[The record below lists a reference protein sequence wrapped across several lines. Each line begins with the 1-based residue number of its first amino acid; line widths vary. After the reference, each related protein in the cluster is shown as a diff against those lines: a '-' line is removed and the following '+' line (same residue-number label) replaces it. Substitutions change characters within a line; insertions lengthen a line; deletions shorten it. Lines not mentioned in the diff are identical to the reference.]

1 LEIQNLIKEIEVDNT
16 SGASEFIDKV
26 LEIIKIKLK
35 LIVDPHVEMK
45 NEIIML
51 SKQIIALRPSMATL
65 INTIGYLI
73 HDLDDI
79 NKILIKERLNKFS
92 TKMKKKKEYLE
103 SNFNIFLKKH
113 KKFPLKV
120 MIISYSSTIMNLLL
134 RNKEFE
140 FEIYVLESRPLLE
153 GQKVAEILASHF
165 KTHLIIDAAIGNF
178 IDEVDIILVGVDSI
192 LKDGSIINKVG
203 TFPLAALAGSKKI
216 DVYGICDSYKYNLKS
231 HYGYSVLIEEKPTNE
246 IYDKEIKNK
255 NLEVH
260 NYYFDITPPEYI
272 SGIISDLGILS
283 IHEFLKEAEKVLP
296 IEWFKYFLNKKDL

>member
-1 LEIQNLIKEIEVDNT
+1 MEIQNLIKEIEVDNT

-103 SNFNIFLKKH
+103 SNFNIFLKK
-113 KKFPLKV
+113 
-120 MIISYSSTIMNLLL
+120 
-134 RNKEFE
+134 
-140 FEIYVLESRPLLE
+140 
-153 GQKVAEILASHF
+153 
-165 KTHLIIDAAIGNF
+165 
-178 IDEVDIILVGVDSI
+178 
-192 LKDGSIINKVG
+192 
-203 TFPLAALAGSKKI
+203 
-216 DVYGICDSYKYNLKS
+216 
-231 HYGYSVLIEEKPTNE
+231 
-246 IYDKEIKNK
+246 
-255 NLEVH
+255 
-260 NYYFDITPPEYI
+260 
-272 SGIISDLGILS
+272 
-283 IHEFLKEAEKVLP
+283 
-296 IEWFKYFLNKKDL
+296 